1 MTHEKKSHGR
11 RDDDGALIFQND
23 TGAQE
28 SMGYMARVYPEHTDV
43 LLTIGPQHRN
53 RRDVLHG
60 GIIVTVMDSA
70 CGYACSRHAAEDAGI
85 PFVTMSLTT
94 NFIAPVAEGT
104 IRATG
109 RVTGGGYKTLFCE
122 AEVRSEDDRLI
133 ATATGVFKRSK

>member
-1 MTHEKKSHGR
+1 MTDETQGHGR
-11 RDDDGALIFQND
+11 PDSDGALIFRND
-23 TGAQE
+23 TGAQK
-28 SMGYMARVYPEHTDV
+28 SMGYMARVYADRSEV
-43 LLTIGPQHRN
+43 YLTIGEQHRN

-104 IRATG
+104 IRAIG
-109 RVTGGGYKTLFCE
+109 RVTGGGYKTLFSE
-122 AEVRSEDDRLI
+122 AEVRDEDNRLI